1 MSQKKADAA
10 ADLAGR
16 MLQVLESQRSFGG
29 AAYPPTLQHL
39 GELCDGAP
47 PPELIVKAAT
57 KKAFTDKAVVTQKVD
72 KKPSLGAPVYFKEDL
87 PKSEVVLSRR
97 MLAVLESQRRLG
109 AEAYPP
115 TLRRL
120 AELCEAKGSESA
132 IRKAASTAPM
142 SERATVLVRKGKTIS
157 LDAPVALRE
166 DVDGAFEAI
175 LPGLLRFALSPVIS
189 KAKGKTKETAAFTPA
204 EAAKRVPELK
214 QRLEQAVR
222 DGAARL
228 SLPRG
233 VGWVEFKG
241 EPLLFL
247 VENVR
252 PSAARPAAPAAAP
265 APAIHRQ
272 PAPAPASSGDSFS
285 PRDFAQAFRAAF
297 EALDRRN
304 GSTNFVKLADLREAL
319 SEFGRDEFD
328 AGLRRLR
335 MDGVFALDSH
345 EGLHGSL
352 THEEREAGVREAGSL
367 LVYASRR

>member
-1 MSQKKADAA
+1 MSRQKADAA

-29 AAYPPTLQHL
+29 DAYPPTLQHL

-47 PPELIVKAAT
+47 SPELIIKAAT
-57 KKAFTDKAVVTQKVD
+57 KKIFTDKAVVTQKVD
-72 KKPSLGAPVYFKEDL
+72 KKPSLSAPVYFKEDL
-87 PKSEVVLSRR
+87 PKPEVVLSRR
-97 MLAVLESQRRLG
+97 MLSVLESQRRLG
-109 AEAYPP
+109 EESYPP

-120 AELCEAKGSESA
+120 AELCEVKGSENA

-142 SERATVLVRKGKTIS
+142 SERTTVLVRKGKTLV

-166 DVDGAFEAI
+166 DADRELGLI
-175 LPGLLRFALSPVIS
+175 LGGLLRFALSPATS
-189 KAKGKTKETAAFTPA
+189 KSKGKAKVTAAFTVGDL
-204 EAAKRVPELK
+204 AKRVPELK
-214 QRLEQAVR
+214 QRLEHAVR

-241 EPLLFL
+241 EPLFFL
-247 VENVR
+247 TENVK
-252 PSAARPAAPAAAP
+252 PSASRAASPATGPEP
-265 APAIHRQ
+265 APHRQ
-272 PAPAPASSGDSFS
+272 PAQAARSSEDAFS
-285 PRDFAQAFRAAF
+285 PRDFMQAFRAAF

-304 GSTNFVKLADLREAL
+304 GSTNFVKLAELREAL
-319 SEFGRDEFD
+319 ADFSRDEFD

-335 MDGVFALDSH
+335 MDGVFSLDSH

-352 THEEREAGVREAGSL
+352 TDEERDAGVREAGSL